1 MPGKNSR
8 AMRALGFAVSLLA
21 TLPSVA
27 LAWELQGTKTIT
39 ATTRDRQ
46 QIVLG
51 TVHFAPQAEDRFSF
65 VVTLD
70 HSRFTDFFLSMKEF
84 KCLDGKGELFCHV
97 PYPYPQPGTV
107 TSKDLAWLEHSL
119 LFMFKL
125 PSEFGAKLWNGL
137 YFHFELTGEGLL
149 GKPQAVDLNLIGAPP
164 AAPEPPPYPPALRDP
179 IAPGTRWIESLSI
192 Q

>member
-1 MPGKNSR
+1 MPRRRSPTI
-8 AMRALGFAVSLLA
+8 RALLLLA
-21 TLPSVA
+21 WA
-27 LAWELQGTKTIT
+27 LAFIPSHTLAWDFAGTKTIT

-51 TVHFAPQAEDRFSF
+51 TVHFVPQAEDSFSF
-65 VVTLD
+65 VVTMD

-84 KCLDGKGELFCHV
+84 KCLDGQVEIFCHV
-97 PYPYPQPGTV
+97 PYPYPQPARV
-107 TSKDLAWLEHSL
+107 SSRDLAWLEHSL
-119 LFMFKL
+119 LFMYKL

-137 YFHFELTGEGLL
+137 YFQFERTEQGLL

-164 AAPEPPPYPPALRDP
+164 ASPEPPFQPALRDA